1 MNLKLIRHIAR
12 EVSKSKTNSR
22 FLNFARGVA
31 LISVTLGTLALIIS
45 LSVLGGFDKMLK
57 ENAVKFTAH
66 ISMIT
71 FNRKPIP
78 DYDNV
83 SNSLKSKFGKITAVM
98 PVIEREGLI
107 SSKDYVEGIMIRGF
121 LPENDITNLKRN
133 IIEGKFSFTNDRS
146 KEIVIGKR
154 LARKLNV
161 KTGDNVVVYAM
172 TETQSGTLS
181 YPDINKFRIVGIY
194 ETGMAKY
201 DDIAVFVPFR
211 TANAIFRIPENSA
224 TGFEIMLDDIN
235 KANPV
240 SEKIQDFLGYPY
252 FCLSVFD
259 THSAIFAWIDLQ
271 KEPIPIVLGLI
282 SIVAI
287 FNIITILLIT
297 VVEKTRTIGILSTL
311 GMKKKEIMAV
321 FILQGTSVG
330 ITGTVAGAVI
340 SLVLSLLQQNFHLIS
355 LKGDIYFLDTL
366 PVLISVWNYLI
377 VGGISI
383 ALSFLA
389 TLIPAYIAVRISPVR
404 AIRYK

>member
-1 MNLKLIRHIAR
+1 M
-12 EVSKSKTNSR
+12 
-22 FLNFARGVA
+22 NFARGVA

-57 ENAVKFTAH
+57 ENAVKFTSH
-66 ISMIT
+66 ISTVT
-71 FNRKPIP
+71 FNRKPIA
-78 DYDNV
+78 DYDGI
-83 SNSLKSKFGKITAVM
+83 SAKLKYNFPDISGIM

-107 SSKDYVEGIMIRGF
+107 SSKDYVEGVMIRGF
-121 LPENDITNLKRN
+121 QPDNDITQLKRN
-133 IIEGKFSFTNDRS
+133 IMEGKFSFSSDRS

-154 LARKLNV
+154 LARKLNAGV
-161 KTGDNVVVYAM
+161 GDIVVVYAM
-172 TETQSGTLS
+172 TETQMGTMG
-181 YPDINKFRIVGIY
+181 YPDINKFKIVGIY

-201 DDIAVFVPFR
+201 DDIAVFVPLK
-211 TANAIFRIPENSA
+211 TANTIFRIPENSS
-224 TGFEIMLDDIN
+224 TGFEIILDDIN
-235 KANPV
+235 KAIPFT
-240 SEKIQDFLGYPY
+240 EKIQDFLGYPF
-252 FCLSVFD
+252 FCLSVFV
-259 THSAIFAWIDLQ
+259 THSSIFAWIDLQ

-311 GMKKKEIMAV
+311 GMNKREIMSV
-321 FILQGTSVG
+321 FILQGTTVG
-330 ITGTVAGAVI
+330 ITGTIAGAII
-340 SLVLSLLQQNFHLIS
+340 SLVLSLLQQNFHLIT

-366 PVLISVWNYLI
+366 PVLISLWNYLI

>member
-1 MNLKLIRHIAR
+1 M
-12 EVSKSKTNSR
+12 
-22 FLNFARGVA
+22 NFARGVA

-57 ENAVKFTAH
+57 ENAVKFAAH

-78 DYDNV
+78 DYEKV
-83 SNSLKSKFGKITAVM
+83 SASLKNNFLDITGIM

-107 SSKDYVEGIMIRGF
+107 SSKDYVEGILIRGF

-133 IIEGKFSFTNDRS
+133 IIEGNFSFTNDRS

-154 LARKLNV
+154 LARKLNSAI
-161 KTGDNVVVYAM
+161 GENVVVYAM
-172 TETQSGTLS
+172 TETQTGTLG
-181 YPDINKFRIVGIY
+181 YPDINKFKIVGIY

-201 DDIAVFVPFR
+201 DDIAVFVPFK
-211 TANAIFRIPENSA
+211 TANTIFRIPENSA
-224 TGFEIMLDDIN
+224 TGFEIMLDDII

-240 SEKIQDFLGYPY
+240 SEKIQDYLGYPY

-259 THSAIFAWIDLQ
+259 THSSIFAWIDLQ

-297 VVEKTRTIGILSTL
+297 VVEKTRTIGIFSTL
-311 GMKKKEIMAV
+311 GMNRKEIMLV
-321 FILQGTSVG
+321 FILQGTAVG
-330 ITGTVAGAVI
+330 ITGTIAGAAI
-340 SLVLSLLQQNFHLIS
+340 SLVLSLLQQNFHLIR

-366 PVLISVWNYLI
+366 PVLISVWNYMI